1 VKFLKW
7 SGRRASNAPLSALVE
22 AATRSADRLVRLDMS
37 EFQTA
42 DSLDRL
48 LTDPV
53 EQSEGAALISS
64 VRRNPFSVVLL
75 DEFEKAHRRI
85 WNVA

>member
-1 VKFLKW
+1 
-7 SGRRASNAPLSALVE
+7 
-22 AATRSADRLVRLDMS
+22 MS